1 MYKIMIAEDD
11 SVIASV
17 VKKHIESWGYE
28 VKCIE
33 DFQNVL
39 KEFTDFEP
47 HIVLLDLML
56 PFYNGYHWCNEI
68 RKISSIP
75 IIFISS
81 AADSMNMVMAMNMGG
96 DDFISKPFDLNVLTA
111 KIQAVLRRTYDFSN
125 TAAVIEYKGAILN
138 INDMTLLYN
147 NQKIELTRNE
157 FRILQTLLE
166 NKGKTVTRHTL
177 MVRLWESDNYIEENT
192 LTVNINRLRKKLD
205 NIGLKDFILTKTG
218 TGYII

>member
-1 MYKIMIAEDD
+1 MYKVMIVEDD
-11 SVIASV
+11 NMIASV
-17 VKKHIESWGYE
+17 VKKHIEAWGYE
-28 VKCIE
+28 VKCTE

-39 KEFTDFEP
+39 EEFTNFEP
-47 HIVLLDLML
+47 HIILLDLML

-68 RKISSIP
+68 RKISNVP

-81 AADSMNMVMAMNMGG
+81 AADSMNIVIAVSMGG

-125 TAAVIEYKGAILN
+125 TAAIIEHKGAFLN

-147 NQKIELTRNE
+147 NQKLELTRNE

-205 NIGLKDFILTKTG
+205 SIGLTDFILTKPG